1 MTKQIQSQLVLK
13 NEDAALH
20 LLDQTMGYTYQA
32 ALRAVAQL
40 GVADYLAD
48 GSKSVVDL
56 AQAVGAEPQ
65 KLQRLLRVTATRDI
79 FREVEPG
86 VFELT
91 PAADYLRTDADHSL
105 RSAVLM
111 LTDETFWRPI
121 GELIE
126 SARGNPPF
134 RHLYGKSFFEYWS
147 QAGAQAEDFHVGMS
161 SMSEVENIFLVR
173 SYEFPDGATVADIAG
188 GFGGLLL
195 RVLQNNPSLHGIL
208 YDQPHV
214 LERNRLGELADNS
227 RWELSSGDFFKS
239 APKADIYL
247 LKYIMHDWPDEQAA
261 LILKNIRKAM
271 NPGARILIMDP
282 LIPEGNTPH
291 SGKLMD
297 LLCMGIYEGGRE
309 RTKKEFEQLLASAD
323 MRLNRTIDTG
333 CYVSIIEA
341 CAV

>member
-1 MTKQIQSQLVLK
+1 MSQKEHSHLALK
-13 NEDAALH
+13 NEAAALH
-20 LLDQTMGYTYQA
+20 LLDQTMGYTFQA
-32 ALRAVAQL
+32 ALRAATQL
-40 GVADYLAD
+40 GVADHLAD
-48 GSKSVVDL
+48 GPKSIKDL
-56 AQAVGAEPQ
+56 ALAVGAEPQ
-65 KLQRLLRVTATRDI
+65 KLQRILRVTATRDI
-79 FREVEPG
+79 FHEVEPG

-91 PAADYLRTDADHSL
+91 PAADFLRSDAENSL

-121 GELIE
+121 GELVE
-126 SARGNPPF
+126 SARDNPPF
-134 RHLYGKSFFEYWS
+134 KHLYGKSFFEHWS
-147 QAGAQAEDFHVGMS
+147 EAGAQAEDFHVGMS
-161 SMSEVENIFLVR
+161 SMSQVENIFLVR

-195 RVLQNNPSLHGIL
+195 SVLRANPSLHGIL
-208 YDQPHV
+208 YDQAHV
-214 LERNRLGELADNS
+214 LERNRLHELGDDS
-227 RWELSSGDFFKS
+227 RWELASGDFFKS

-247 LKYIMHDWPDEQAA
+247 LKYIMHDWPDDQAS

-282 LIPEGNTPH
+282 LIPEGNGHH

-309 RTKKEFEQLLASAD
+309 RTRKEFEQLLASAD
-323 MRLNRTIDTG
+323 LRLNRVIDTG

>member
-1 MTKQIQSQLVLK
+1 MTKQIQTQLVLK

-247 LKYIMHDWPDEQAA
+247 LKYIMHDWPDEQAS

-323 MRLNRTIDTG
+323 LRLNRTIDTG

>member
-247 LKYIMHDWPDEQAA
+247 LKYIMHDWPDEQAS

>member
-20 LLDQTMGYTYQA
+20 LLDQTMCYTYQA

-247 LKYIMHDWPDEQAA
+247 LKYIMHDWPDEQAS

>member
-48 GSKSVVDL
+48 GPKSVVDL

-195 RVLQNNPSLHGIL
+195 RVLLTNPSLHGIL

-247 LKYIMHDWPDEQAA
+247 LKYIMHDWPDEQAS

>member
-1 MTKQIQSQLVLK
+1 M
-13 NEDAALH
+13 
-20 LLDQTMGYTYQA
+20 
-32 ALRAVAQL
+32 
-40 GVADYLAD
+40 
-48 GSKSVVDL
+48 
-56 AQAVGAEPQ
+56 GAEPQ
-65 KLQRLLRVTATRDI
+65 KLHRILRVVATRNI
-79 FREVEPG
+79 FHEVEPG

-91 PAADYLRTDADHSL
+91 PAAEFLRSDADHSL

-111 LTDETFWRPI
+111 LTDETFWRPV
-121 GELIE
+121 GELVE

-195 RVLQNNPSLHGIL
+195 RVLEANPSLHGIL
-208 YDQPHV
+208 YDQAHV
-214 LERNRLGELADNS
+214 LERNRLGELGDNS
-227 RWELSSGDFFKS
+227 RWELKSGDFFKS

-247 LKYIMHDWPDEQAA
+247 LKYIMHDWPDEQAS
-261 LILKNIRKAM
+261 LILSNIRKAM
-271 NPGARILIMDP
+271 NPGGRILIMDP
-282 LIPEGNTPH
+282 VIPEDNSPH

-309 RTKKEFEQLLASAD
+309 RTRKELEQLLASAD
-323 MRLNRTIDTG
+323 LRLNRIIDTG

-341 CAV
+341 CAL

>member
-161 SMSEVENIFLVR
+161 SMSQVENIFLVR

-247 LKYIMHDWPDEQAA
+247 LKYIMHDWPDEQAS

>member
-147 QAGAQAEDFHVGMS
+147 QAGVQAEDFHVGMS

-247 LKYIMHDWPDEQAA
+247 LKYIMHDWPDEQAS

>member
-48 GSKSVVDL
+48 GPKSVTDL

-147 QAGAQAEDFHVGMS
+147 QAGVQAEDFHVGMS

-195 RVLQNNPSLHGIL
+195 RVLQTNPSLHGIL

-247 LKYIMHDWPDEQAA
+247 LKYIMHDWPDEQAS

>member
-1 MTKQIQSQLVLK
+1 MTKQMQSQLVLK

-48 GSKSVVDL
+48 GPKSVVDL

-247 LKYIMHDWPDEQAA
+247 LKYIMHDWPDEQAS

>member
-48 GSKSVVDL
+48 GPKSVVDL

-247 LKYIMHDWPDEQAA
+247 LKYIMHDWPDEQAS

>member
-247 LKYIMHDWPDEQAA
+247 LKYIMHDWPDEQAS

-323 MRLNRTIDTG
+323 LRLNRTIDTG